1 MVADALRNRNVKSD
15 EQLFR
20 GFPYT
25 AVQIFCQDLPKLA
38 EI

>member
-1 MVADALRNRNVKSD
+1 MVAEALPNRNVKWGGR
-15 EQLFR
+15 LFK

-25 AVQIFCQDLPKLA
+25 TLQIFCQDLPKLA